1 MFNFNVSG
9 RFAALWKKNAAAK
22 IQQME
27 TAREFWAL
35 IAGFILLRLLTSFV
49 SIFSGF
55 AFFRVNFAGVIDNPA
70 ARIIAAVGLLAVIEV
85 ITAAFLFKMFKFVF
99 AYRWA
104 AAGAM
109 FAGVALF
116 FSISF
121 YTSTNGIALYKSDT
135 TEQAATANE
144 AATAA
149 ADSVRAYYAGQID
162 VLRANIAAITPPRW
176 NTDRDG
182 NPQLTTTQQAAKTDL
197 YNKILLLQAE
207 QRQALQNVDAN
218 AAEIRQGIT
227 AAADAD
233 ADKYAGYVTAI
244 MILQLIAN
252 GVLCFLYS
260 RIYHENNRADE
271 VTAEIKNFAN
281 GIAADTDAIIKNQIS
296 EQYGNYLNGMQRN
309 LIALRGTSA
318 TVPAADANPARIAAT
333 AATVPADGDAAP
345 VDGDAADVPADADTK
360 TDGRQDGHQDGKTD
374 GRTDKIIIRGFAPP
388 SDGDAET
395 TARATRPPSRPL
407 YDSRIYGRQP
417 RHDSDGKTGDTKT
430 ARRTDGK
437 TDTKTGDGKTG
448 GTVVN
453 IGDGWKFCALCGKP
467 FQPRHVT
474 QKYCAEPCKFQAC
487 ANRNGK
493 IYTFYGVKYYPQN
506 GK

>member
-1 MFNFNVSG
+1 MFNVNISG

-27 TAREFWAL
+27 TAREFWGL
-35 IAGFILLRLLTSFV
+35 IAGFVLLRLLTSFV

-55 AFFRVNFAGVIDNPA
+55 AFFRVNFAGVIDNPT

-99 AYRWA
+99 AYRWTA
-104 AAGAM
+104 AVAM
-109 FAGVALF
+109 FVGVALF

-135 TEQAATANE
+135 TDQAATANE
-144 AATAA
+144 RATAA
-149 ADSVRAYYAGQID
+149 ADSVRAYYAGQVEI
-162 VLRANIAAITPPRW
+162 LRASIDAITPPRW
-176 NTDRDG
+176 NTDTDG
-182 NPQLTTTQQAAKTDL
+182 KPQLTTQQQQAKTDL
-197 YNKILLLQAE
+197 YNKILSLQAE
-207 QRQALQNVDAN
+207 QRQALHAVEVDA
-218 AAEIRQGIT
+218 AEVWQGIT

-260 RIYHENNRADE
+260 RIYHENNRRDE
-271 VTAEIKNFAN
+271 VAAEIQNFAN
-281 GIAADTDAIIKNQIS
+281 GIAADTDAIIKTQIS

-309 LIALRGTSA
+309 LIALR
-318 TVPAADANPARIAAT
+318 AAANGNQTGDPARIAAT
-333 AATVPADGDAAP
+333 ATREAVDVPTREAVDVP
-345 VDGDAADVPADADTK
+345 VDGDADAAVDVPVDADADTK
-360 TDGRQDGHQDGKTD
+360 TDTHQDGKT
-374 GRTDKIIIRGFAPP
+374 GKVIIRGFAPI
-388 SDGDAET
+388 DGDEAP
-395 TARATRPPSRPL
+395 TARATRLNVPRNT
-407 YDSRIYGRQP
+407 DSVYTGE
-417 RHDSDGKTGDTKT
+417 RHTADDGIKTSN
-430 ARRTDGK
+430 GK
-437 TDTKTGDGKTG
+437 
-448 GTVVN
+448 TVVN

-474 QKYCAEPCKFQAC
+474 QKYCEEACKFQAC
-487 ANRNGK
+487 ANRNNK
-493 IYTFYGVKYYPQN
+493 VYTFYGVKYYPQN

>member
-1 MFNFNVSG
+1 MFNLNVSG

-27 TAREFWAL
+27 TAREFWGL

-55 AFFRVNFAGVIDNPA
+55 AFFRVNFAGVIDNPV

-144 AATAA
+144 RATAA
-149 ADSVRAYYAGQID
+149 ADSVRAYYAGQVAI
-162 VLRANIAAITPPRW
+162 LRANIDAITPPRW
-176 NTDRDG
+176 NVDGNG
-182 NPQLTTTQQAAKTDL
+182 NPQLTTQQQATKTDL
-197 YNKILLLQAE
+197 YNKILSLQAE
-207 QRQALQNVDAN
+207 QRQALQTAADDADKVW
-218 AAEIRQGIT
+218 QGIT

-271 VTAEIKNFAN
+271 VTAEIKNFAKD
-281 GIAADTDAIIKNQIS
+281 IAADTDAIIKNQIS
-296 EQYGNYLNGMQRN
+296 EQYSNYLDGMQRN
-309 LIALRGTSA
+309 LIALRGTDKQPN
-318 TVPAADANPARIAAT
+318 TPPRIAAT
-333 AATVPADGDAAP
+333 A
-345 VDGDAADVPADADTK
+345 ADADTK
-360 TDGRQDGHQDGKTD
+360 TDTKTDGHQDTKTDKVIIKGFAVDNEKTPTARATLHAAPRITSPVYTDTRQDTKTDGHQDGKT
-374 GRTDKIIIRGFAPP
+374 G
-388 SDGDAET
+388 
-395 TARATRPPSRPL
+395 
-407 YDSRIYGRQP
+407 
-417 RHDSDGKTGDTKT
+417 
-430 ARRTDGK
+430 
-437 TDTKTGDGKTG
+437 
-448 GTVVN
+448 VN
-453 IGDGWKFCALCGKP
+453 VGDGWKFCELCGQP

-474 QKYCAEPCKFQAC
+474 QKYCGEPCKFQAC

-493 IYTFYGVKYYPQN
+493 IYTFYGVKYYPQ
-506 GK
+506 K

>member
-1 MFNFNVSG
+1 MLNLNVSG

-27 TAREFWAL
+27 TAREFWGL
-35 IAGFILLRLLTSFV
+35 IAGFVLLRLLTSFV

-55 AFFRVNFAGVIDNPA
+55 AFFRVNFAGVIDNPT

-85 ITAAFLFKMFKFVF
+85 ITAAFLFKMFKFAF

-104 AAGAM
+104 GAGAM
-109 FAGVALF
+109 FVGVALF

-135 TEQAATANE
+135 TDQAATANE
-144 AATAA
+144 RATAA
-149 ADSVRAYYAGQID
+149 ADSVRAYYAGQVEI
-162 VLRANIAAITPPRW
+162 LRASIDAITPPRW
-176 NTDRDG
+176 NTDTDG
-182 NPQLTTTQQAAKTDL
+182 KPQLTTQQQQAKTDL
-197 YNKILLLQAE
+197 YNKILSLQAE
-207 QRQALQNVDAN
+207 QRQALHAVEVDA
-218 AAEIRQGIT
+218 AEVWQGIT

-233 ADKYAGYVTAI
+233 GDKYAGYVTAI

-281 GIAADTDAIIKNQIS
+281 GIAADTDAIIKTQIS
-296 EQYGNYLNGMQRN
+296 EQYGNYLDGMQRN
-309 LIALRGTSA
+309 LIALRGVQAGNRTG
-318 TVPAADANPARIAAT
+318 DAQTGNPPRIAANAAAVPVNPSPVPAEDS
-333 AATVPADGDAAP
+333 AATI
-345 VDGDAADVPADADTK
+345 PADADTKTDTK
-360 TDGRQDGHQDGKTD
+360 TDGRQDGHQDG
-374 GRTDKIIIRGFAPP
+374 RTDKVIIKGFAPADD
-388 SDGDAET
+388 DGT
-395 TARATRPPSRPL
+395 PTARATRPPAARYTIPV
-407 YDSRIYGRQP
+407 YTGEDSAAVGCI
-417 RHDSDGKTGDTKT
+417 KTGDTKT

-437 TDTKTGDGKTG
+437 TDTKTGNG

-474 QKYCAEPCKFQAC
+474 QKYCGEPCKFQAC

-493 IYTFYGVKYYPQN
+493 TYTFYGVKYYPQN
-506 GK
+506 Q